1 MGTLADSR
9 SPRRSRR
16 AVAVLAASV
25 AGVAMSLAAI
35 GPAQAADDPVA
46 PPPSPAQL
54 TVATNAMLGFDL
66 PAALAPARDADAQTG
81 FTNPPGGQDPLPVC
95 IYGPRY
101 RTVSVPDTL
110 AVGYSATNGYVGQSV
125 YEYPSRAA
133 AERAWK
139 KLDAEIGAH
148 CSGSWAVDD
157 STTTVSRT
165 RLPASGAAG
174 RGWAA
179 TTTMPG
185 SVILVAVVPV
195 GSAIQVVSYVRQGA
209 PLGARVPAAIASLST
224 RLADRWAA
232 RASLPSTQGPLLTG
246 ATQSMLTPADVT
258 AALPVT
264 APADGGWSTFNGT
277 TPGNGPW
284 SCADSAKVPTGSWS
298 FIVSLGGT
306 GDIVSEPGSLLQS
319 VEVYQTDDAA
329 AAAWAKLRRSVLAC
343 ADSSGGSIA
352 SGKAISRT
360 TTGESALVVD
370 GTAGVWS
377 RQFSTEPSIPL
388 SAKSYSI
395 HLLSGNAIQ
404 TVSYYVTVMELEQI
418 PLDQLAVNTL
428 AEQLLERWTTTQA
441 AQDAAS

>member
-1 MGTLADSR
+1 MALTMTA
-9 SPRRSRR
+9 
-16 AVAVLAASV
+16 
-25 AGVAMSLAAI
+25 
-35 GPAQAADDPVA
+35 PAQAAVDPIA
-46 PPPSPAQL
+46 PPPAAAEL
-54 TVATNAMLGFDL
+54 TTATNAMLGFDL
-66 PAALAPARDADAQTG
+66 PAALAPAANSDVQTG
-81 FTNPPGGQDPLPVC
+81 YINPPGGQDPLPVC

-101 RTVSVPDTL
+101 RTVAVPGTL
-110 AVGYSATNGYVGQSV
+110 AVGYMANNGYVGQSV

-139 KLDAEIGAH
+139 KLDAEIAAR
-148 CSGSWAVDD
+148 CSGTWTDD
-157 STTTVSRT
+157 NGTWKVSRT
-165 RLPASGAAG
+165 RLAASGAAG

-179 TTTMPG
+179 TTTSPG
-185 SVILVAVVPV
+185 SVIHVAVVPV
-195 GSAIQVVSYVRQGA
+195 GDAIQVVSYVRQDA
-209 PLGARVPAAIASLST
+209 ELGARVPAAIATLSG

-232 RASLPSTQGPLLTG
+232 RATLPNTQGPLLTG
-246 ATQSMLTPADVT
+246 ATQAMLSEADVP

-264 APADGGWSTFNGT
+264 APADGGWSSFDGT

-284 SCADSAKVPTGSWS
+284 SCAANAKVPAGSWS
-298 FIVSLGGT
+298 FMTALGGT

-329 AAAWAKLRRSVLAC
+329 SAAWAKLRRAVLAC
-343 ADSSGGSIA
+343 ADSSGGSLA
-352 SGKAISRT
+352 SGKSITRT

-395 HLLSGNAIQ
+395 HLRSGNAIQ
-404 TVSYYVTVMELEQI
+404 TVSYYTTVMELEQI

-428 AEQLLERWTTTQA
+428 AEQLLQRWTATQA
-441 AQDAAS
+441 EQDAAS